1 MPDAA
6 IDLLIERL
14 SADARPIRPLA
25 RPWVRAGAWLGAALW
40 VALLLSFFTNFPNLR
55 TRLMAVPDMWLSEA
69 GALGTAVL
77 AALAAFESSIPGRSR
92 AWALLPLPAFALWVG
107 ASGYGCLRMQAVPGT
122 IAEPHMH
129 GMVCVSFMLL
139 VAVPLAALLMVLLLR
154 ACPLRPGLT
163 ALLGGMACAGAAS
176 VLLSMIHPFDA
187 TGEDLAMHLA
197 AVLAIIGLSR
207 IVGRR
212 VL

>member
-1 MPDAA
+1 MQA
-6 IDLLIERL
+6 
-14 SADARPIRPLA
+14 
-25 RPWVRAGAWLGAALW
+25 
-40 VALLLSFFTNFPNLR
+40 
-55 TRLMAVPDMWLSEA
+55 
-69 GALGTAVL
+69 
-77 AALAAFESSIPGRSR
+77 IPGT
-92 AWALLPLPAFALWVG
+92 V
-107 ASGYGCLRMQAVPGT
+107 
-122 IAEPHMH
+122 AEPHMH
-129 GMVCVSFMLL
+129 GMACVSFMIV